1 MAFPWL
7 ARFQSLTSTWNN
19 SQRNL
24 TQHILSAPSIN
35 ALSPDLVSSHPSTK
49 MPRISSL
56 SAKKWPERAANTL
69 SGAVSF
75 LVFFWLDMLD
85 FVLCIVYRLLDYLME
100 GNSPPCYCEN
110 RGEQGM
116 NGGTERQDGVSE
128 TLHGRKNF
136 FRDLGLLRMRR
147 IRRNCGKMG
156 GPVTPRWSDCGCDSC
171 NAWQKNRGKLHLV
184 VMEPPQETV
193 FPNLSEAA
201 RLNYRLVAVDLL
213 GFGRSPKPGDSLYR
227 LEDHLESVEKSINE
241 PFQLISFHL
250 VAHSMGCIIALA
262 FAAKYPNS
270 VKSLTLIAPPFFPS
284 TKEKASYTAL
294 NRLAQRKLWPPLLFG
309 SSVMSWYE
317 HVGRSVCFLI
327 CRNHRKWEWILRL
340 IRRKRDLHFTTI
352 DITRH
357 THHSAWH
364 TMHNVICGG
373 AKLLDDYLEVVN
385 KSRAQVTVIHGDTD
399 KVVPL
404 ECSYNV
410 KLKVP
415 LAEVRIISSA
425 NHNTIVF
432 GREKDLARD
441 LELIW
446 YSSGIQHEY
455 M

>member
-75 LVFFWLDMLD
+75 LVFFLLDMLD

-184 VMEPPQETV
+184 VMEPPQGMCCNFIFTV
-193 FPNLSEAA
+193 
-201 RLNYRLVAVDLL
+201 
-213 GFGRSPKPGDSLYR
+213 
-227 LEDHLESVEKSINE
+227 
-241 PFQLISFHL
+241 
-250 VAHSMGCIIALA
+250 
-262 FAAKYPNS
+262 
-270 VKSLTLIAPPFFPS
+270 
-284 TKEKASYTAL
+284 
-294 NRLAQRKLWPPLLFG
+294 
-309 SSVMSWYE
+309 
-317 HVGRSVCFLI
+317 
-327 CRNHRKWEWILRL
+327 
-340 IRRKRDLHFTTI
+340 
-352 DITRH
+352 
-357 THHSAWH
+357 
-364 TMHNVICGG
+364 
-373 AKLLDDYLEVVN
+373 
-385 KSRAQVTVIHGDTD
+385 
-399 KVVPL
+399 
-404 ECSYNV
+404 
-410 KLKVP
+410 
-415 LAEVRIISSA
+415 
-425 NHNTIVF
+425 
-432 GREKDLARD
+432 
-441 LELIW
+441 
-446 YSSGIQHEY
+446 
-455 M
+455 